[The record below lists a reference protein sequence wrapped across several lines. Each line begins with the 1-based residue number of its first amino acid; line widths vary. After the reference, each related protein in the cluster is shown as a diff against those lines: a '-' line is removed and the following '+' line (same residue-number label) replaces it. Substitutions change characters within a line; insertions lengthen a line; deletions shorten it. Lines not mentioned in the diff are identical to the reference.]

1 MYSKKE
7 GFEMNKNLKRKLYA
21 LALAGFIMSGVN
33 TRAFAESLDDVDMT
47 PIDIEE
53 AIIDLVPQEKNN
65 SNSESNNNNN
75 SGNNTNNDNNNNSND
90 NNSVSN
96 GTDESIKD
104 SNNSNTNTGN
114 TNNQS
119 HSGNVESNNNHVSH
133 NYGSEPDDV
142 INQKAPTCTTAGS
155 YSEVYYC
162 KDCGQ
167 AHIVDVVVE
176 APGHKWVNDGKRV
189 NETSNGYYVINYCEH
204 KGCNEKREVYVE
216 KVTPTEPTKP
226 SIPSKPVTPSEIP
239 KTSDDVKIGLASCTL
254 LGSATGLVGLAY
266 LNNKDNSDKKYKGKY
281 LSRK

>member
-1 MYSKKE
+1 MKKD
-7 GFEMNKNLKRKLYA
+7 LKRKLYA
-21 LALAGFIMSGVN
+21 LALAGLIMSGVN
-33 TRAFAESLDDVDMT
+33 TRVFAESLDDVDMT

-53 AIIDLVPQEKNN
+53 AIIDLVPQKKDNSNCGNNNSSTGNNNNDNNN
-65 SNSESNNNNN
+65 SNTGNNSNNNNN
-75 SGNNTNNDNNNNSND
+75 VSNSTDDSIKDNNSN
-90 NNSVSN
+90 
-96 GTDESIKD
+96 I
-104 SNNSNTNTGN
+104 NTGN
-114 TNNQS
+114 TNNHS
-119 HSGNVESNNNHVSH
+119 YSGNGESTNNHVNH

-142 INQKAPTCTTAGS
+142 INQKAPTCSTAGS

-162 KDCGQ
+162 KDCGE
-167 AHIVDVVVE
+167 AHIVDVVVD

-239 KTSDDVKIGLASCTL
+239 KTSDDSKIGLASCAF
-254 LGSATGLVGLAY
+254 LGSAAGLAGIAY
-266 LNNKDNSDKKYKGKY
+266 LSNKDNSDKKYKGKY

>member
-1 MYSKKE
+1 
-7 GFEMNKNLKRKLYA
+7 MNKNLKRKLYA
-21 LALAGFIMSGVN
+21 LALAGLIMSGVN

-65 SNSESNNNNN
+65 SNNESSNNNG
-75 SGNNTNNDNNNNSND
+75 GNNTNNDNNNNSND
-90 NNSVSN
+90 NNNVSN
-96 GTDESIKD
+96 STDDSIKD
-104 SNNSNTNTGN
+104 SNTNTGN
-114 TNNQS
+114 T
-119 HSGNVESNNNHVSH
+119 NNHVSH

-142 INQKAPTCTTAGS
+142 INQKAPTCSTAGS

-239 KTSDDVKIGLASCTL
+239 KTSDDVKIGLVSCTL
-254 LGSATGLVGLAY
+254 LGSATGLAGLAY
-266 LNNKDNSDKKYKGKY
+266 LNNKENSDKKYKGKY